1 MKKIIIAI
9 DGYSSCGKSTLAKE
23 LAHQLNYIYIDTGA
37 MYRAVTLYFIQHNTD
52 INDPQAVK
60 AALSEISVK
69 FRKIKGQIHTFL
81 NNQDVETEIRSM
93 QVSELVSQV
102 SAVSSVR
109 SFLVRQ
115 QQEMGK
121 KKGIVMDGRDIGT
134 VVFPNAELK
143 IFLTASAEIRASR
156 RKLEYDLKGINISLE
171 EVMANLAHR
180 DHIDSTRDDSPLKQA
195 DDAVLLDNSH
205 LTRKEQLDWVLNL
218 ISEKFS
224 PDK

>member
-1 MKKIIIAI
+1 
-9 DGYSSCGKSTLAKE
+9 
-23 LAHQLNYIYIDTGA
+23 